1 MKSNLESENNGM
13 ASELQTLSSARQES
27 ERRRKQMENQLQE
40 LAIKYEEVDRNKS
53 DMAEKS
59 QKLQV
64 SFTLNLLL
72 SFLSSFFI

>member
-1 MKSNLESENNGM
+1 M

-40 LAIKYEEVDRNKS
+40 LAIKYEEVERSKS
-53 DMAEKS
+53 DMTERA

-64 SFTLNLLL
+64 GWSNIVCLLKKKYFWL
-72 SFLSSFFI
+72 